1 MMRLRRRLMSVSRIS
16 LASLLAILL
25 LLFSI
30 NAFACLVPIYGGASA
45 MEGSNCAQP
54 GEESAK
60 RFCDHF
66 KKLLVQSTQ
75 EADLGLAYD
84 FTPAWDSLIP
94 MMDLTTSTKPLAL
107 PAISIHAPPQD
118 ILILISVFRI

>member
-1 MMRLRRRLMSVSRIS
+1 MSVSRTT

-30 NAFACLVPIYGGASA
+30 NAFACLVPIYGGPHT
-45 MEGSNCAQP
+45 MDGSNCAQP

-60 RFCDHF
+60 QFCDQF
-66 KKLLVQSTQ
+66 KQLAVQNTQ
-75 EADLGLAYD
+75 EVDPGVVYDL
-84 FTPAWDSLIP
+84 TPAWEMMIP
-94 MMDLTTSTKPLAL
+94 TIVLAKSPKPSARH
-107 PAISIHAPPQD
+107 AISIHAPPQD